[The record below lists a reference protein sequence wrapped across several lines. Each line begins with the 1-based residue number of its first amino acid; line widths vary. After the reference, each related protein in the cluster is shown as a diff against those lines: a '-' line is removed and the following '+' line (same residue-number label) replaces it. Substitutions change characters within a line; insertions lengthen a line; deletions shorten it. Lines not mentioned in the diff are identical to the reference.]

1 MKFQT
6 AFEIFYNLTVTLS
19 LRLNE
24 KLPPAQLVPNAE
36 HACLWQG
43 AFRKTE
49 LFSFLTSTS
58 FCVTR
63 MPTNLSTKIG
73 NLLISSSLAVYEKK
87 REVWILL
94 YFVWHKLNSI
104 LNKFF
109 SGLFDKKYV
118 WGVIALA
125 RATKQQC

>member
-1 MKFQT
+1 MFH
-6 AFEIFYNLTVTLS
+6 FILYEISGGFWNILQANRDLVYTS
-19 LRLNE
+19 NE

-73 NLLISSSLAVYEKK
+73 NLLISSSLAVYVLK
-87 REVWILL
+87 REVWILR
-94 YFVWHKLNSI
+94 YFVLHKLNSI
-104 LNKFF
+104 
-109 SGLFDKKYV
+109 
-118 WGVIALA
+118 
-125 RATKQQC
+125 